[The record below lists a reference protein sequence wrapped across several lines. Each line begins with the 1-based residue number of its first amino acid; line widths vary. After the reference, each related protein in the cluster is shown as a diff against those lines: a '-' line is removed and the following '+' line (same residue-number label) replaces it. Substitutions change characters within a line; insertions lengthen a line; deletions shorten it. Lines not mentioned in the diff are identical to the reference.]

1 MTLTICQCRVFI
13 VNFENIP
20 FLVCLLFAKIAKISL
35 QRNLASDH
43 EEETKLEP
51 VLHMFVADIFFQ
63 IYVEY
68 ISEDS

>member
-1 MTLTICQCRVFI
+1 MF
-13 VNFENIP
+13 P
-20 FLVCLLFAKIAKISL
+20 KIAEISL
-35 QRNLASDH
+35 QRNLASDQQ
-43 EEETKLEP
+43 EETKLEP